1 MDIFLILNTLQSTED
16 WTMSQG
22 KTTLP
27 QVVSELTG
35 WYNGQHSTRHRPFRI
50 RTNAGWIHTGTQSP
64 GLIILEHE
72 LTNDTVSAFITTY
85 PYIAAN
91 NWKMDSVV
99 MLDGLN
105 QPYQNAQGTTGAVDS
120 VSDIL
125 PDSATDSSD
134 SSSTSASAGA
144 ASTTSGSK
152 TTATASSHAAGATS
166 SGSSSGSGTSA
177 NDSSSTSDARS
188 LVMGSR
194 HRAVDVALGTVFGLL
209 CVGYFA

>member
-1 MDIFLILNTLQSTED
+1 MDTFLILNSLQSTED
-16 WTMSQG
+16 WTMSEG

-27 QVVSELTG
+27 NVISDLTG
-35 WYNGQHSTRHRPFRI
+35 WYNGQHSTRRRRFRI
-50 RTNAGWIHTGTQSP
+50 RTNAGWLRTGTQSP

-99 MLDGLN
+99 LLDGLN
-105 QPYQNAQGTTGAVDS
+105 QPYQNVVGTTGAVDS

-134 SSSTSASAGA
+134 SSSTSGSAAA

-152 TTATASSHAAGATS
+152 TTAASSSHAAGATS

-177 NDSSSTSDARS
+177 SDSSTSDARS
-188 LVMGSR
+188 LIMGSR
-194 HRAVDVALGTVFGLL
+194 HRAVDVALGTIFGLL
-209 CVGYFA
+209 FVGYFA